1 MRERYLL
8 GVTAVPFVVAGL
20 IPGVMVA
27 GDEVTRFQ
35 DPAIV
40 ESSGLV
46 ALGDGTLVTTNDSG
60 DSGRL
65 FSVDPATGETVRT
78 TPWGSGDPEDVEA
91 LSPGGAGSVWVG
103 DIGDNGADRSHVSV
117 TEVGVAG
124 ADIDAPTYDL
134 VYPEGARDAESLLA
148 DPATGRLYV
157 VSKGVFGGTLY
168 AAPRRLV
175 AGKPNRLVGVGP
187 MLAMAT
193 DAAFFPD
200 GRHLIVRNYTE
211 AAVYSWPAL
220 EDVGH
225 FGLPEQQQGE
235 GIAVAP
241 DGTIFASSEGLHAP
255 VLRISLPGAVRRAM
269 APPSA
274 SPSATATPSPTPGP
288 NNRVGK
294 ELPEQPPGERS
305 AWGWALGGLLGL
317 GIVLVL
323 VRAMRPR

>member
-1 MRERYLL
+1 
-8 GVTAVPFVVAGL
+8 
-20 IPGVMVA
+20 
-27 GDEVTRFQ
+27 
-35 DPAIV
+35 
-40 ESSGLV
+40 
-46 ALGDGTLVTTNDSG
+46 
-60 DSGRL
+60 
-65 FSVDPATGETVRT
+65 
-78 TPWGSGDPEDVEA
+78 
-91 LSPGGAGSVWVG
+91 
-103 DIGDNGADRSHVSV
+103 
-117 TEVGVAG
+117 
-124 ADIDAPTYDL
+124 
-134 VYPEGARDAESLLA
+134 
-148 DPATGRLYV
+148 
-157 VSKGVFGGTLY
+157 
-168 AAPRRLV
+168 
-175 AGKPNRLVGVGP
+175 

-200 GRHLIVRNYTE
+200 GRHLVVRNYTE

-225 FGLPEQQQGE
+225 LGLPAQQQGE

-241 DGTIFASSEGLHAP
+241 DGTIFACSEGLHAP

-274 SPSATATPSPTPGP
+274 SPSATATATPSPTPGP